1 MVGTRSGIETNP
13 TPATQEE
20 DVPRQIEVT
29 SMEQE
34 EEPPSTNPDTL
45 QTPVGRMQTPVGR
58 LQTPVSRPD
67 IYIAGTDSRTPR
79 ASPEQRVV
87 ALGQSPVYLGGTL
100 GASPI
105 HKKTPSV
112 PTDFRPAQFAFMP
125 QPDFQSAR
133 ETMEKEDE
141 EMVTPDKG
149 VQGYYSA
156 RVPNFQAPMTP
167 LDVAS
172 NS

>member
-13 TPATQEE
+13 APATQEE

-34 EEPPSTNPDTL
+34 EGLPSTNPVSGLQLPISNL
-45 QTPVGRMQTPVGR
+45 QTPVGRT
-58 LQTPVSRPD
+58 D

-79 ASPEQRVV
+79 TLPEQRVV
-87 ALGQSPVYLGGTL
+87 ALGQSPIYLGGTS
-100 GASPI
+100 GVSPI

-112 PTDFRPAQFAFMP
+112 PNNFRPSQFAFMP

-133 ETMEKEDE
+133 ENMEKEDE
-141 EMVTPDKG
+141 EMVIPE
-149 VQGYYSA
+149 
-156 RVPNFQAPMTP
+156 PE
-167 LDVAS
+167 
-172 NS
+172 